1 MKELFQ
7 KIWQNELQFL
17 NFDAKFQDK
26 NKLNTAECAIILSV
40 NKDNYERYFL
50 LKEFQELCKKIDLRV
65 DIFSIQNAQIC
76 ILNFLNQALFQS
88 KICLRL

>member
-26 NKLNTAECAIILSV
+26 SKLDTAECAIILSV
-40 NKDNYERYFL
+40 NKDLSL
-50 LKEFQELCKKIDLRV
+50 LHI
-65 DIFSIQNAQIC
+65 
-76 ILNFLNQALFQS
+76 
-88 KICLRL
+88 

>member
-26 NKLNTAECAIILSV
+26 
-40 NKDNYERYFL
+40 
-50 LKEFQELCKKIDLRV
+50 
-65 DIFSIQNAQIC
+65 
-76 ILNFLNQALFQS
+76 
-88 KICLRL
+88 